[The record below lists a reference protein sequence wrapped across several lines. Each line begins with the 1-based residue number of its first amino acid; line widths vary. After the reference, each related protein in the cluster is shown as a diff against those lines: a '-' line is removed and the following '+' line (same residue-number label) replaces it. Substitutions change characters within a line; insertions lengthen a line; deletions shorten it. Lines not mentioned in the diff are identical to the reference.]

1 MTTVDPDASL
11 TSPTPVTAQ
20 NSATV
25 IKPAII
31 EASASLSEAVDLGL
45 SRLSRISMPASW
57 TTAKLTFQV
66 SPDGDTYQDLY
77 DYLGI
82 ETTVEA
88 AAAREISLDIQP
100 FLSIRYIKVRSG
112 ISATAVAQAARREIK
127 LICLK

>member
-1 MTTVDPDASL
+1 MTAVDPNRSL

-20 NSATV
+20 NSAAV
-25 IKPAII
+25 VQPAII
-31 EASASLSEAVDLGL
+31 AIGTSLSEPVDLGL
-45 SRLSRISMPASW
+45 SRLSRISMPAAW
-57 TTAKLTFQV
+57 TTAQLTFQV
-66 SPDGDTYQDLY
+66 SPDGDTYQNLY

-88 AAAREISLDIQP
+88 AASREISLDIQP

-112 ISATAVAQAARREIK
+112 VAASAVNQAARTEIK